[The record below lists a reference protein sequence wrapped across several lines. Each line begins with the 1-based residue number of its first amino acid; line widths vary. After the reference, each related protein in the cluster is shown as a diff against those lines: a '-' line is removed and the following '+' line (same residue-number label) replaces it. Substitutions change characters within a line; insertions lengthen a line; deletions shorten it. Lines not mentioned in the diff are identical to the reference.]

1 MCRIEAMPVD
11 RGRRAGQDARDWRS
25 LLERSRRGVSI
36 VAVRRAW
43 LGVLIVV
50 CGVITTVGRPPGS
63 ASPSVPPTVLLIT
76 VDRTIDHVTQGFIAH
91 AVNQAEQEHD
101 ALLII
106 QLDTP
111 GGAYDAARKIVQRL
125 LVSDVPVAV
134 YVAPKGARAASA
146 GTFILAAANFAV
158 MAPGTNIGAAS
169 PVSATGADIGGTLQE
184 KVTNDAAAL
193 MRSIARERGRNGD
206 QLEATVHKAAS
217 FSASEAVDTHVV
229 DFIANDTEDLLA
241 QLNGR
246 TAQTAA
252 GPVIMRV
259 ASAARRT
266 LPMTL
271 RERFVAFVASPEL
284 VSILYT
290 LGMIAIFIELF
301 HPGLVAP
308 AIIGA
313 LCLVL
318 AFVGLGSLPF
328 NWAGLVLLGLAAAF
342 VIVELHTG
350 SSLVGVGAVVA
361 FVIGALLLFSVDI
374 PRLPGEPVRLVSLW
388 LIGALAALFALVIVV
403 VGGAVIKTRR
413 LQYPKAGALLI
424 GKTGFAT
431 SDLAP
436 KGTVQVASELWTATA
451 DDPTP
456 IRAGDLVSV
465 VGLDGLVLKVRK
477 THP

>member
-1 MCRIEAMPVD
+1 MAVTGGP
-11 RGRRAGQDARDWRS
+11 S
-25 LLERSRRGVSI
+25 SSRPGLGVSI
-36 VAVRRAW
+36 VALRRAW
-43 LGVLIVV
+43 VIIPIVV
-50 CGVITTVGRPPGS
+50 CGVTPVAGGGS
-63 ASPSVPPTVLLIT
+63 QPASQSAPTTVLLIT
-76 VDRTIDHVTQGFIAH
+76 VNGTIDHVTQGFMAQ
-91 AVNQAEQEHD
+91 AVKQAEQERD

-111 GGAYDAARKIVQRL
+111 GGAYDATRKIVQRL
-125 LVSDVPVAV
+125 LVADVPVAV

-284 VSILYT
+284 VSILY
-290 LGMIAIFIELF
+290 
-301 HPGLVAP
+301 
-308 AIIGA
+308 
-313 LCLVL
+313 
-318 AFVGLGSLPF
+318 
-328 NWAGLVLLGLAAAF
+328 
-342 VIVELHTG
+342 
-350 SSLVGVGAVVA
+350 
-361 FVIGALLLFSVDI
+361 
-374 PRLPGEPVRLVSLW
+374 
-388 LIGALAALFALVIVV
+388 
-403 VGGAVIKTRR
+403 
-413 LQYPKAGALLI
+413 
-424 GKTGFAT
+424 
-431 SDLAP
+431 
-436 KGTVQVASELWTATA
+436 
-451 DDPTP
+451 
-456 IRAGDLVSV
+456 
-465 VGLDGLVLKVRK
+465 
-477 THP
+477 

>member
-1 MCRIEAMPVD
+1 
-11 RGRRAGQDARDWRS
+11 
-25 LLERSRRGVSI
+25 VSI

-43 LGVLIVV
+43 LGILILV
-50 CGVITTVGRPPGS
+50 CGVITTAGRAPQPASQS
-63 ASPSVPPTVLLIT
+63 APTTVLLIT
-76 VDRTIDHVTQGFIAH
+76 VNRNIDHVTQGFIAH
-91 AVNQAEQEHD
+91 AVKQAEQEHD
-101 ALLII
+101 ALLVI

-111 GGAYDAARKIVQRL
+111 GGAYDATRKIVQHL
-125 LVSDVPVAV
+125 LAADVPVAV

-169 PVSATGADIGGTLQE
+169 PVSTTGKDIGGTLQE

-193 MRSIARERGRNGD
+193 MRSIAQERGRNGD
-206 QLEATVHKAAS
+206 KLEVTVRNAVS
-217 FSASEAVDTHVV
+217 FSASEAVDARVV
-229 DFIANDTEDLLA
+229 DFIAKDTEDLLA

-252 GPVIMRV
+252 GPVIMNV
-259 ASAARRT
+259 ASASKRT
-266 LPMTL
+266 LDMTV
-271 RERFVAFVASPEL
+271 RERFVAFVATPEL

-290 LGMIAIFIELF
+290 VGMIAIFIELF

-308 AIIGA
+308 AVIGA

-318 AFVGLGSLPF
+318 AFLALGSLPF

-342 VIVELHTG
+342 VIAELHTG
-350 SSLVGVGAVVA
+350 SSLLGVGAVLA

-374 PRLPGEPVRLVSLW
+374 PRLPGEPVRRVSLW
-388 LIGALAALFALVIVV
+388 LIGILAGLFAVITVV
-403 VGGAVIKTRR
+403 VGGAVMKTRR

-424 GKTGFAT
+424 GKTGLAT

-451 DDPTP
+451 DDATP

-465 VGLDGLVLKVRK
+465 VGLEGLMLKVRK

>member
-1 MCRIEAMPVD
+1 M
-11 RGRRAGQDARDWRS
+11 S
-25 LLERSRRGVSI
+25 
-36 VAVRRAW
+36 VRRAW
-43 LGVLIVV
+43 LGILILV
-50 CGVITTVGRPPGS
+50 CGVLTTAGRAPQPASQS
-63 ASPSVPPTVLLIT
+63 APATVLLIT
-76 VDRTIDHVTQGFIAH
+76 VNRTIDHVTQGFIAD
-91 AVNQAEQEHD
+91 AVKKAEQEHD
-101 ALLII
+101 ALLVI

-111 GGAYDAARKIVQRL
+111 GGALDATRKIVQHL
-125 LVSDVPVAV
+125 LAADVPVAV

-169 PVSATGADIGGTLQE
+169 PVSSTGKDIGGILQE

-206 QLEATVHKAAS
+206 KLEVTVRNAVS
-217 FSASEAVDTHVV
+217 FSASEAVDAHVV
-229 DFIANDTEDLLA
+229 DFLAKDTADLLA

-252 GPVIMRV
+252 GPVIMNV
-259 ASAARRT
+259 ASPSTRI
-266 LPMTL
+266 LKMTL
-271 RERFVAFVASPEL
+271 RERFVAFVATPEL

-290 LGMIAIFIELF
+290 VGMLAIFIELF

-308 AIIGA
+308 AVIGA

-318 AFVGLGSLPF
+318 AFLGLGSLPF

-350 SSLVGVGAVVA
+350 SGLVGVGAVLA

-374 PRLPGEPVRLVSLW
+374 PRLPGEPVRQVSLW
-388 LIGALAALFALVIVV
+388 LIGILAGLFALVTLV

-413 LQYPKAGALLI
+413 LQSPKASALLI

-436 KGTVQVASELWTATA
+436 KGTVQIASELWTATA
-451 DDPTP
+451 DDATP
-456 IRAGDLVSV
+456 IRAGDPVSV
-465 VGLDGLVLKVRK
+465 VGLEGLMLKVRK
-477 THP
+477 PHP

>member
-1 MCRIEAMPVD
+1 
-11 RGRRAGQDARDWRS
+11 
-25 LLERSRRGVSI
+25 VSI
-36 VAVRRAW
+36 VAVRRTW
-43 LGVLIVV
+43 LGILILV
-50 CGVITTVGRPPGS
+50 CGVITTADRDAQPASQS
-63 ASPSVPPTVLLIT
+63 APTTVLFIT
-76 VDRTIDHVTQGFIAH
+76 VNRNIDHVTQAFIAH
-91 AVNQAEQEHD
+91 AVSQAEQEHD
-101 ALLII
+101 ALLVI

-111 GGAYDAARKIVQRL
+111 GGAYDATRKIAQHL
-125 LVSDVPVAV
+125 LAADVPVAV

-169 PVSATGADIGGTLQE
+169 PVSATGKDIGGTLQE

-193 MRSIARERGRNGD
+193 MRSIAQERGRNGD
-206 QLEATVHKAAS
+206 KLELTVRNAVS
-217 FSASEAVDTHVV
+217 FSASEAVDAHIV
-229 DFIANDTEDLLA
+229 DFIAKDTGTLLA

-252 GPVIMRV
+252 GPVIMNV
-259 ASAARRT
+259 ASASART
-266 LPMTL
+266 LKMTL
-271 RERFVAFVASPEL
+271 RERFVALVATPEL

-290 LGMIAIFIELF
+290 VGMIAIFIELF

-308 AIIGA
+308 AVIGA

-318 AFVGLGSLPF
+318 AFLGLGSLPF

-342 VIVELHTG
+342 VIAELHTG
-350 SSLVGVGAVVA
+350 SSLLGVGAVLA

-374 PRLPGEPVRLVSLW
+374 PRLPDEPVRRVSLW
-388 LIGALAALFALVIVV
+388 LIGILAGLFAVVTVV
-403 VGGAVIKTRR
+403 VGSAVMKTRR

-451 DDPTP
+451 DDATP

-465 VGLDGLVLKVRK
+465 VGLEGLMLRVRK
-477 THP
+477 TQP

>member
-1 MCRIEAMPVD
+1 
-11 RGRRAGQDARDWRS
+11 
-25 LLERSRRGVSI
+25 VSI
-36 VAVRRAW
+36 VAVRRTW
-43 LGVLIVV
+43 LGILILV
-50 CGVITTVGRPPGS
+50 CGVITTAGPDPQS
-63 ASPSVPPTVLLIT
+63 ASQSAPPTVLFIT
-76 VDRTIDHVTQGFIAH
+76 VNRNIDHVTQGFIAH
-91 AVNQAEQEHD
+91 AVSQAEQEHD
-101 ALLII
+101 ALLVI

-111 GGAYDAARKIVQRL
+111 GGAYDATRKIVQHL
-125 LVSDVPVAV
+125 LAANVPVAV

-146 GTFILAAANFAV
+146 GAFILAAANFAV

-169 PVSATGADIGGTLQE
+169 PVSATGKDIGGTLQE

-193 MRSIARERGRNGD
+193 MRSIAQERGRNPD
-206 QLEATVHKAAS
+206 KLELTVRNAVS
-217 FSASEAVDTHVV
+217 FSASEAVDAHIV
-229 DFIANDTEDLLA
+229 DFIAKGAEDLLA
-241 QLNGR
+241 QLSGR
-246 TAQTAA
+246 TAQTAT
-252 GPVIMRV
+252 GPVIMNV
-259 ASAARRT
+259 ASASKRT
-266 LPMTL
+266 LNMTL
-271 RERFVAFVASPEL
+271 RERFVALVATPEL

-290 LGMIAIFIELF
+290 VGMIAIFIELF

-308 AIIGA
+308 AVIGA

-318 AFVGLGSLPF
+318 AFLGLGSLPF

-342 VIVELHTG
+342 VIAELHTG
-350 SSLVGVGAVVA
+350 SSLLGVGAVLA

-374 PRLPGEPVRLVSLW
+374 PRLPGEPVRRVSLW
-388 LIGALAALFALVIVV
+388 LIGILAALFALVTVV
-403 VGGAVIKTRR
+403 VGGAVMKTRR

-451 DDPTP
+451 EDATP

-465 VGLDGLVLKVRK
+465 VGLEGLILKVRK

>member
-1 MCRIEAMPVD
+1 MV
-11 RGRRAGQDARDWRS
+11 
-25 LLERSRRGVSI
+25 
-36 VAVRRAW
+36 VRRAW
-43 LGVLIVV
+43 LGILILA
-50 CGVITTVGRPPGS
+50 CGVISTAGRDLEPASQSAPTTV
-63 ASPSVPPTVLLIT
+63 LFIT
-76 VDRTIDHVTQGFIAH
+76 VNRNIDHVTQGFIAH
-91 AVNQAEQEHD
+91 AVSQAEQEHA
-101 ALLII
+101 ALLVI

-111 GGAYDAARKIVQRL
+111 GGMYDATRKIVQRL
-125 LVSDVPVAV
+125 LAANVPVAV

-146 GTFILAAANFAV
+146 GTFILAAANFAA

-169 PVSATGADIGGTLQE
+169 PVSATGEDIGGTLQE

-193 MRSIARERGRNGD
+193 MRSIAQERGRNGD
-206 QLEATVHKAAS
+206 KLEVTVRNAVS
-217 FSASEAVDTHVV
+217 FSASEAVKAHIV
-229 DFIANDTEDLLA
+229 DFIAKDPEDILA

-252 GPVIMRV
+252 GPVIMNV
-259 ASAARRT
+259 ASASKRT
-266 LPMTL
+266 LKMTV
-271 RERFVAFVASPEL
+271 RERFVAFVATPEL

-290 LGMIAIFIELF
+290 VGMIAIFIELF

-308 AIIGA
+308 AVIGA

-318 AFVGLGSLPF
+318 AFLGLGSLPF

-350 SSLVGVGAVVA
+350 SVLPGVGAVLA

-374 PRLPGEPVRLVSLW
+374 PRLPGEPVRRVSLW
-388 LIGALAALFALVIVV
+388 LIGILAGLFAVVTVV
-403 VGGAVIKTRR
+403 VGGAVVKTRR

-451 DDPTP
+451 DDATP
-456 IRAGDLVSV
+456 IRTGDLVSV
-465 VGLDGLVLKVRK
+465 VGLEGLMLKVRK

>member
-1 MCRIEAMPVD
+1 
-11 RGRRAGQDARDWRS
+11 
-25 LLERSRRGVSI
+25 VSI

-43 LGVLIVV
+43 LGILILV
-50 CGVITTVGRPPGS
+50 CGVITTAGRDPQPASQS
-63 ASPSVPPTVLLIT
+63 APTTVLFIT
-76 VDRTIDHVTQGFIAH
+76 VNRNIDHVTQGFIAH
-91 AVNQAEQEHD
+91 AVSQAEQEHD
-101 ALLII
+101 ALLVI

-111 GGAYDAARKIVQRL
+111 GGVYDATRKIAQHL
-125 LVSDVPVAV
+125 LAADVPVAV

-158 MAPGTNIGAAS
+158 MAPSTNIGAAS
-169 PVSATGADIGGTLQE
+169 PVSATGKDIGGTLQE
-184 KVTNDAAAL
+184 KITNDAAAL
-193 MRSIARERGRNGD
+193 MRSIAQERGRNGD
-206 QLEATVHKAAS
+206 KLELTVRNAVS
-217 FSASEAVDTHVV
+217 FSASEAVDAHIV
-229 DFIANDTEDLLA
+229 DFIAKDTQDLLA

-252 GPVIMRV
+252 GPVIVNV
-259 ASAARRT
+259 ASASART
-266 LPMTL
+266 LNMTL
-271 RERFVAFVASPEL
+271 RERFVALVATPEL

-290 LGMIAIFIELF
+290 VGMIAIFIELF

-308 AIIGA
+308 AVIGA

-318 AFVGLGSLPF
+318 AFLGLGSLPF

-342 VIVELHTG
+342 VIAELHTG
-350 SSLVGVGAVVA
+350 SSLLGVGAVLA

-374 PRLPGEPVRLVSLW
+374 PRLPGEPVRRVSLW
-388 LIGALAALFALVIVV
+388 LIGILAALFALVTVV
-403 VGGAVIKTRR
+403 VGGAVMKTRR

-451 DDPTP
+451 EDATP

-465 VGLDGLVLKVRK
+465 VGLEGLILKVRK

>member
-1 MCRIEAMPVD
+1 M
-11 RGRRAGQDARDWRS
+11 
-25 LLERSRRGVSI
+25 
-36 VAVRRAW
+36 AVRRAW
-43 LGVLIVV
+43 VIIPIVV
-50 CGVITTVGRPPGS
+50 CGVITAAGGASEPASQS
-63 ASPSVPPTVLLIT
+63 APTTVLLIT
-76 VDRTIDHVTQGFIAH
+76 VNGTIDHVTQGFIAH
-91 AVNQAEQEHD
+91 AVKQAEQERD
-101 ALLII
+101 ALLVI

-111 GGAYDAARKIVQRL
+111 GGAYDATRKIVQHL
-125 LVSDVPVAV
+125 LGSDVPVAV

-158 MAPGTNIGAAS
+158 MAPGTNIGAAA
-169 PVSATGADIGGTLQE
+169 PVSATGKDIGGTLQE

-193 MRSIARERGRNGD
+193 MRSIAKERGRNGD
-206 QLEATVHKAAS
+206 KLEVTVRNAVS
-217 FSASEAVDTHVV
+217 FSASEAVDAHIV
-229 DFIANDTEDLLA
+229 DFVAKDTEDLLA

-252 GPVIMRV
+252 GPVIMKV
-259 ASAARRT
+259 ASASKRI
-266 LPMTL
+266 LKMTL
-271 RERFVAFVASPEL
+271 RERFVAFVATPEL

-290 LGMIAIFIELF
+290 VGMLAIFIELF

-308 AIIGA
+308 AAIGA

-318 AFVGLGSLPF
+318 AFLGLGALPF
-328 NWAGLVLLGLAAAF
+328 NWAGLALLGLAAAF
-342 VIVELHTG
+342 VIAELHTG
-350 SSLVGVGAVVA
+350 SSLLGVGAVLA

-374 PRLPGEPVRLVSLW
+374 PRLPGEPVRRVSLW
-388 LIGALAALFALVIVV
+388 LIGILAGLFAVVTLV

-413 LQYPKAGALLI
+413 LPYVKASALLI

-451 DDPTP
+451 DDATP

-465 VGLDGLVLKVRK
+465 VGLEGLMLKVRK

>member
-1 MCRIEAMPVD
+1 
-11 RGRRAGQDARDWRS
+11 
-25 LLERSRRGVSI
+25 
-36 VAVRRAW
+36 
-43 LGVLIVV
+43 
-50 CGVITTVGRPPGS
+50 
-63 ASPSVPPTVLLIT
+63 
-76 VDRTIDHVTQGFIAH
+76 
-91 AVNQAEQEHD
+91 
-101 ALLII
+101 
-106 QLDTP
+106 
-111 GGAYDAARKIVQRL
+111 
-125 LVSDVPVAV
+125 
-134 YVAPKGARAASA
+134 
-146 GTFILAAANFAV
+146 
-158 MAPGTNIGAAS
+158 
-169 PVSATGADIGGTLQE
+169 
-184 KVTNDAAAL
+184 
-193 MRSIARERGRNGD
+193 
-206 QLEATVHKAAS
+206 
-217 FSASEAVDTHVV
+217 
-229 DFIANDTEDLLA
+229 
-241 QLNGR
+241 
-246 TAQTAA
+246 
-252 GPVIMRV
+252 
-259 ASAARRT
+259 
-266 LPMTL
+266 
-271 RERFVAFVASPEL
+271 
-284 VSILYT
+284 
-290 LGMIAIFIELF
+290 
-301 HPGLVAP
+301 
-308 AIIGA
+308 
-313 LCLVL
+313 VL

>member
-1 MCRIEAMPVD
+1 
-11 RGRRAGQDARDWRS
+11 
-25 LLERSRRGVSI
+25 VSI
-36 VAVRRAW
+36 VAVPRAW
-43 LGVLIVV
+43 LGVLILV
-50 CGVITTVGRPPGS
+50 CGVITTAGPDPQS
-63 ASPSVPPTVLLIT
+63 ASQSAPPTVLFIT
-76 VDRTIDHVTQGFIAH
+76 VNRNIDHVTQGFIAH
-91 AVNQAEQEHD
+91 AVSQAEQEHD
-101 ALLII
+101 ALLVI

-111 GGAYDAARKIVQRL
+111 GGAYDATRKIVQHL
-125 LVSDVPVAV
+125 LAANVPVAV

-146 GTFILAAANFAV
+146 GAFILAAANFAV

-169 PVSATGADIGGTLQE
+169 PLSATGKDIGGTLQE

-193 MRSIARERGRNGD
+193 MRSIAQERGRNPD
-206 QLEATVHKAAS
+206 KLELTVRNAVS
-217 FSASEAVDTHVV
+217 FSASEAVDAHIV
-229 DFIANDTEDLLA
+229 DFIAKGAEDLLA
-241 QLNGR
+241 QLSGR
-246 TAQTAA
+246 TAQTAT
-252 GPVIMRV
+252 GPVIMNV
-259 ASAARRT
+259 ASASKRT
-266 LPMTL
+266 LNMTL
-271 RERFVAFVASPEL
+271 RERFAALVATPEL

-290 LGMIAIFIELF
+290 VGMIAIFIELF

-308 AIIGA
+308 AVIGA

-318 AFVGLGSLPF
+318 AFLGLGSLPF

-342 VIVELHTG
+342 VIAELHTG
-350 SSLVGVGAVVA
+350 SSLLGVGAVLA

-374 PRLPGEPVRLVSLW
+374 PRLPGEPVRRVSLW
-388 LIGALAALFALVIVV
+388 LIGILAALFALVTVV
-403 VGGAVIKTRR
+403 VGGAVMKTRR

-451 DDPTP
+451 EDATP

-465 VGLDGLVLKVRK
+465 VGLEGLILKVRK

>member
-1 MCRIEAMPVD
+1 
-11 RGRRAGQDARDWRS
+11 
-25 LLERSRRGVSI
+25 VSI

-43 LGVLIVV
+43 LGILIVV
-50 CGVITTVGRPPGS
+50 CGVFTTAGRDPQSSSQSAPTTV
-63 ASPSVPPTVLLIT
+63 LFIT
-76 VDRTIDHVTQGFIAH
+76 VNRNIDHVAQGFIAQ
-91 AVNQAEQEHD
+91 AVSQAEQEHD
-101 ALLII
+101 ALLVI

-111 GGAYDAARKIVQRL
+111 GGTYDATRKIVQHL
-125 LVSDVPVAV
+125 LAADVPVAV

-146 GTFILAAANFAV
+146 GTFILAAANFAI

-169 PVSATGADIGGTLQE
+169 PVSATGKDIGGTLQE

-193 MRSIARERGRNGD
+193 MRSIAQERGRNGD
-206 QLEATVHKAAS
+206 KLELTVRNAAS
-217 FSASEAVDTHVV
+217 FSASEAVDAHIV
-229 DFIANDTEDLLA
+229 DLVAKDTEDLLA

-252 GPVIMRV
+252 GPVIVNV
-259 ASAARRT
+259 ASASKRT
-266 LPMTL
+266 LTMTL
-271 RERFVAFVASPEL
+271 RERFVAFVATPEL

-290 LGMIAIFIELF
+290 VGMLAIFIELF

-308 AIIGA
+308 AVIGA

-318 AFVGLGSLPF
+318 AFLGLGSLPF

-350 SSLVGVGAVVA
+350 SGLVGVAAVLA

-374 PRLPGEPVRLVSLW
+374 PRLPGEPVRQVSLW
-388 LIGALAALFALVIVV
+388 LIGILAALFAVVTVV
-403 VGGAVIKTRR
+403 VGGAVMKTRR
-413 LQYPKAGALLI
+413 LPYSKASALLI

-451 DDPTP
+451 DDATP

-465 VGLDGLVLKVRK
+465 VGLDGLMLKVRK
-477 THP
+477 AHP

>member
-1 MCRIEAMPVD
+1 
-11 RGRRAGQDARDWRS
+11 
-25 LLERSRRGVSI
+25 VSI
-36 VAVRRAW
+36 VAVPRVW
-43 LGVLIVV
+43 LGILILV
-50 CGVITTVGRPPGS
+50 CGVVTTAGRDPQLASQLAPTTV
-63 ASPSVPPTVLLIT
+63 LFIT
-76 VDRTIDHVTQGFIAH
+76 VNRNIDHVAQGFIAH
-91 AVNQAEQEHD
+91 AVSQAEQEHD
-101 ALLII
+101 ALLVIE
-106 QLDTP
+106 LDTP
-111 GGAYDAARKIVQRL
+111 GGAYDAARKIVQHL
-125 LVSDVPVAV
+125 LAADVPVAV

-146 GTFILAAANFAV
+146 GAFILAAANFAV

-169 PVSATGADIGGTLQE
+169 PVSATGKDIGGTLQE

-193 MRSIARERGRNGD
+193 MRSIAQERGRNPD
-206 QLEATVHKAAS
+206 KLEVTVRNAVS
-217 FSASEAVDTHVV
+217 FSASEAVDAHIV
-229 DFIANDTEDLLA
+229 DFIAKDAEDLLA
-241 QLNGR
+241 QLSGR

-252 GPVIMRV
+252 GPVIMNV
-259 ASAARRT
+259 ASASKRT
-266 LPMTL
+266 LNMTL
-271 RERFVAFVASPEL
+271 RERFVALVASPEL

-290 LGMIAIFIELF
+290 VGMIAIFIELF

-308 AIIGA
+308 AVVGA

-318 AFVGLGSLPF
+318 ASLGLGSLPF

-342 VIVELHTG
+342 VIAELHTG
-350 SSLVGVGAVVA
+350 SSLLGVGAVLA

-374 PRLPGEPVRLVSLW
+374 PRLPGEPVRRVSLW
-388 LIGALAALFALVIVV
+388 LIGILAALFAVV
-403 VGGAVIKTRR
+403 TVLVGGAIMKTRR

-451 DDPTP
+451 DDATP

-465 VGLDGLVLKVRK
+465 VGLEGLILKVRK

>member
-1 MCRIEAMPVD
+1 MVVT
-11 RGRRAGQDARDWRS
+11 GGS
-25 LLERSRRGVSI
+25 SSSRPGSGVSI

-43 LGVLIVV
+43 VIIPIVV
-50 CGVITTVGRPPGS
+50 CGVITAAGGASEPASQS
-63 ASPSVPPTVLLIT
+63 APTTVLLIT
-76 VDRTIDHVTQGFIAH
+76 VNGTIDHVTQGFIAH
-91 AVNQAEQEHD
+91 AVKQAEQERD
-101 ALLII
+101 ALLVI

-111 GGAYDAARKIVQRL
+111 GGAYDATRKIVQHL
-125 LVSDVPVAV
+125 LGSDVPVAV

-158 MAPGTNIGAAS
+158 MAPGSNVGAAA
-169 PVSATGADIGGTLQE
+169 PVSATGKDIGGTLQE

-193 MRSIARERGRNGD
+193 MRSIAKERGRNGD
-206 QLEATVHKAAS
+206 KLEVTVRNAVS
-217 FSASEAVDTHVV
+217 FSASEAVDAHIV
-229 DFIANDTEDLLA
+229 DFVAKDTEDLLA

-246 TAQTAA
+246 TALTAA
-252 GPVIMRV
+252 GPVIMKV
-259 ASAARRT
+259 TSASKRI
-266 LPMTL
+266 LKMTL
-271 RERFVAFVASPEL
+271 RERFVAFVATPEL

-290 LGMIAIFIELF
+290 VGMLAIFIELF

-308 AIIGA
+308 AVIGA

-318 AFVGLGSLPF
+318 AFLGLGALPF

-342 VIVELHTG
+342 VIAELHTG
-350 SSLVGVGAVVA
+350 SSLLGVGAVLA

-374 PRLPGEPVRLVSLW
+374 PRLPGEPVRRVSLW
-388 LIGALAALFALVIVV
+388 LIGILAGLFTVVTLV

-413 LQYPKAGALLI
+413 LPYAKAGALLI

-451 DDPTP
+451 DDATP

-465 VGLDGLVLKVRK
+465 VGLEGLMLKVRK